1 VTDLPSRSKYKSRSA
16 NQAAAPSA
24 ERRVLTEVLHLE
36 DGTPLQHE
44 GVPKHPG
51 HLFVAYRMIVL
62 LCDCSK
68 VTWGDNL
75 DRISVVVTAE
85 RFEEILQHVQGTH
98 TVATRSWT
106 HRGADNYVA

>member
-1 VTDLPSRSKYKSRSA
+1 
-16 NQAAAPSA
+16 
-24 ERRVLTEVLHLE
+24 
-36 DGTPLQHE
+36 
-44 GVPKHPG
+44 
-51 HLFVAYRMIVL
+51 MIVL